1 MPVANPCLKCG
12 ACCTFFRVS
21 FYWSETDVSVGGTVP
36 PEMTEP
42 VPPFYACMRGTN
54 HPKPRCVALRGRLG
68 DQVACSIY
76 ERRSSTCREFG
87 FQLVNGELT
96 ISPEDLERCNHARS
110 LCGLPPLKLDNV
122 IRRVNAALLHP
133 GFAAHHHPP
142 FR

>member
-1 MPVANPCLKCG
+1 M
-12 ACCTFFRVS
+12 
-21 FYWSETDVSVGGTVP
+21 GGTVP